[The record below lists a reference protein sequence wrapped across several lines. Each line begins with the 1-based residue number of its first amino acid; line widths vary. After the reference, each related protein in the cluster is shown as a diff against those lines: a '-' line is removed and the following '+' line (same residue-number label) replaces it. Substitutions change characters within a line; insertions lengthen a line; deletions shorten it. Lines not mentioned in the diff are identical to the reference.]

1 MVHESDTVEPPVYLL
16 EQVGRRREKGGVIFE
31 LEVEHL
37 RVEQGEFLA
46 VVGPSGCGKSTLMD
60 LLGLVLHPDRAEN
73 FQITVPSAG
82 GVKSQLVAGLSD
94 TELAQMRKANI
105 GYVLQSGGL
114 LPFLSVRENIE
125 LTAHLNGQPDAGRAA
140 EKLADFLGI
149 SSHLSQKPQSL
160 SGGQR
165 QRVAIARGLVH
176 GPSIVLADE
185 PTASVDRPTALE
197 IRDQLKEL
205 TRSANVSVL
214 MVTHDEALVLPV
226 VDRLLGF
233 EVVRKSPTHTV
244 SRVVEV
250 YRHGHHE

>member
-1 MVHESDTVEPPVYLL
+1 MIESETIEPPAYLL
-16 EQVGRRREKGGVIFE
+16 EQVIRRKEKGGVVFE

-60 LLGLVLHPDRAEN
+60 LLGLVLHPDHADN
-73 FQITVPSAG
+73 FQITVPGANG
-82 GVKSQLVAGLSD
+82 MMSQQVAGLSD
-94 TELAQMRKANI
+94 TELARLRKTHI

-125 LTAHLNGQPDAGRAA
+125 LTARLNGQLDADRIT
-140 EKLADFLGI
+140 EELAGFLGI
-149 SSHLSQKPQSL
+149 TSQLDQKPQNL

-165 QRVAIARGLVH
+165 QRVAIARGLAH
-176 GPSIVLADE
+176 RPSLVLADE

-197 IRDQLKEL
+197 IRDQFKEL
-205 TRSANVSVL
+205 TRNANVSVL

-226 VDRLLGF
+226 VDRILGF
-233 EVVRKSPTHTV
+233 DIVRKSPIYTV

-250 YRHGHHE
+250 DQDVRH